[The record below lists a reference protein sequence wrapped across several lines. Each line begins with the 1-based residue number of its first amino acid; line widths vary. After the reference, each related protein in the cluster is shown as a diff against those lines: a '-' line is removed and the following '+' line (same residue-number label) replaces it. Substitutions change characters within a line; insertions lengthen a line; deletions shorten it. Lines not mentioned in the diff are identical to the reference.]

1 MTLTAQ
7 ALSRY
12 NVRCTEHD
20 VQMTLTN
27 YRTLTLTNYF
37 NILTYTVSSSEQ
49 VPLLQKKMPRKAE
62 RKMIMESHE
71 FYFIPSKKN
80 KETTSKRIIP
90 LEMPSDNQQTYK
102 QTITYDDNGNVL
114 KRSSPHKV
122 SQNGSGFVISYTDK
136 MLELLTD
143 LKMPSALNIFLYIAH
158 KQGYG
163 NPIFGYR
170 CTKKHLQETLSLS
183 RTQVW
188 ESLKLL
194 REKFLVLESVVDGQS
209 EFMVNPS
216 YITIGSDKKSR
227 LREWSRRWEEHFK
240 TTGGKV

>member
-1 MTLTAQ
+1 MNTNDEMFFMPPKAQ
-7 ALSRY
+7 K
-12 NVRCTEHD
+12 T
-20 VQMTLTN
+20 
-27 YRTLTLTNYF
+27 F
-37 NILTYTVSSSEQ
+37 
-49 VPLLQKKMPRKAE
+49 
-62 RKMIMESHE
+62 
-71 FYFIPSKKN
+71 SKK
-80 KETTSKRIIP
+80 IIP
-90 LEMPSDNQQTYK
+90 LETGSDNQQPYK
-102 QTITYDDNGNVL
+102 QTITYDSDGNIL
-114 KRSSPHKV
+114 KRSAPHKI

-194 REKFLVLESVVDGQS
+194 REKFLVLETVIDGQS

>member
-1 MTLTAQ
+1 MKNRDTQSQMFFMTDK
-7 ALSRY
+7 S
-12 NVRCTEHD
+12 
-20 VQMTLTN
+20 
-27 YRTLTLTNYF
+27 
-37 NILTYTVSSSEQ
+37 
-49 VPLLQKKMPRKAE
+49 
-62 RKMIMESHE
+62 
-71 FYFIPSKKN
+71 PSKK
-80 KETTSKRIIP
+80 IIP
-90 LEMPSDNQQTYK
+90 LETVSDNQQTYK
-102 QTITYDDNGNVL
+102 QTITYDDNGNIL
-114 KRSSPHKV
+114 RRSSPHKI

-170 CTKKHLQETLSLS
+170 CTKKHLQDILSLS

-194 REKFLVLESVVDGQS
+194 REKFLVLETVVDGQS

-240 TTGGKV
+240 KTNGKV

>member
-1 MTLTAQ
+1 MDT
-7 ALSRY
+7 
-12 NVRCTEHD
+12 
-20 VQMTLTN
+20 
-27 YRTLTLTNYF
+27 
-37 NILTYTVSSSEQ
+37 
-49 VPLLQKKMPRKAE
+49 
-62 RKMIMESHE
+62 HE
-71 FYFIPSKKN
+71 NFYFMAPKN
-80 KETTSKRIIP
+80 KKSTDKNIIS
-90 LEMPSDNQQTYK
+90 LEVPSDNQQIYK
-102 QTITYDDNGNVL
+102 QTITYDDNGNIL
-114 KRSSPHKV
+114 RRSSPHKI

-163 NPIFGYR
+163 NPVYGFR
-170 CTKKHLQETLSLS
+170 CSKKHLQETLSLS

-194 REKFLVLESVVDGQS
+194 REKFLVLETTIDGQS

>member
-1 MTLTAQ
+1 
-7 ALSRY
+7 
-12 NVRCTEHD
+12 
-20 VQMTLTN
+20 
-27 YRTLTLTNYF
+27 
-37 NILTYTVSSSEQ
+37 
-49 VPLLQKKMPRKAE
+49 
-62 RKMIMESHE
+62 MESHE
-71 FYFIPSKKN
+71 FYFMPPKKN
-80 KETTSKRIIP
+80 KETTSKKIIP
-90 LEMPSDNQQTYK
+90 LETPVDNQNIYK
-102 QTITYDDNGNVL
+102 QVVTYDDNGNIL
-114 KRSSPHKV
+114 RRSSPHKV

-188 ESLKLL
+188 ESLKYL
-194 REKFLVLESVVDGQS
+194 REKFLVLETTIDGQT